1 MEEILNILD
10 KEKGNV
16 SRAKIAQMLGMEE
29 KEVADKIEK
38 MEKENVIVGYKT
50 IVNWDKTD
58 KDVVVAL
65 IELRITP
72 QRGEGFDKV
81 AERIYKYP
89 QVKSLYLMSGAYD
102 LAVTIEGKSMKEV
115 ALFVAQK
122 LAPMDSIIST
132 ALFAAVLLHEQDFV
146 QNLACGQTARASVE
160 SRRAELAAHSAADL
174 RRNADGHAMLIVH
187 QYGLHAVAVP
197 QTP

>member
-16 SRAKIAQMLGMEE
+16 SRARIAQMLGMEE

-132 ALFAAVLLHEQDFV
+132 ATHFVLKKYKEE
-146 QNLACGQTARASVE
+146 G
-160 SRRAELAAHSAADL
+160 
-174 RRNADGHAMLIVH
+174 IVFEDDEKDTR
-187 QYGLHAVAVP
+187 QVITL
-197 QTP
+197 